1 MIRLAEDIVA
11 EIQKRHCPPAEI
23 YVFGLS
29 LQMWPVFQKGMTEHI
44 ESLKKLAEGTSSGYF
59 SRSSSTTDAMTENV
73 SSPPTIGCTATAAH
87 FHPHQIC
94 GQYVVFFNSF
104 VFLTDSEADNM
115 IFSK

>member
-1 MIRLAEDIVA
+1 MIRIAEDIVA
-11 EIQKRHCPPAEI
+11 EIQKRHCPTAET

-29 LQMWPVFQKGMTEHI
+29 LQMWPIFQKGMTEHI
-44 ESLKKLAEGTSSGYF
+44 ESVKKLAEGTSLGYF
-59 SRSSSTTDAMTENV
+59 GRSSTTTDAMVENV
-73 SSPPTIGCTATAAH
+73 RFKVTNWPLTTCSYIIK
-87 FHPHQIC
+87 IC